1 MAVSI
6 KIEEQVRYAMNEV
19 KTYPKGYEFEI
30 MNILSVS
37 RCVGAANWIS
47 FKLKLQTELMKEC
60 NAIGYGKFRK
70 R

>member
-1 MAVSI
+1 
-6 KIEEQVRYAMNEV
+6 MNEV
-19 KTYPKGYEFEI
+19 KTYPRGYEFEI
-30 MNILSVS
+30 TDILSVN

-60 NAIGYGKFRK
+60 NPIGHGKFRK

>member
-6 KIEEQVRYAMNEV
+6 KIDEQIKYATSEV

-30 MNILSVS
+30 TDILSVS
-37 RCVGAANWIS
+37 RCIGAANWLS
-47 FKLKLQTELMKEC
+47 FKSKLQTELMKEC
-60 NAIGYGKFRK
+60 NAIGHGKFRK

>member
-6 KIEEQVRYAMNEV
+6 KIDEQIKYATSEV

-30 MNILSVS
+30 TDILSVS
-37 RCVGAANWIS
+37 RCIGAANWLS
-47 FKLKLQTELMKEC
+47 FKLKLQTELTKEC
-60 NAIGYGKFRK
+60 NAIGHGKFRK